1 VIGADGEQ
9 LGILRVEEAL
19 RSAEEQNLDLVEVS
33 PKAVP
38 PVCRIMDYGR
48 FKYEQSKKTK
58 AAKKHQTIVKL
69 KEVKLRPKTDD
80 HDFNFKMDHIKR
92 FLQEGNKVKLVVV
105 FRGREITHPEQGRKV
120 LERVVQEVKEDGAV
134 EQMPMMEGRRM
145 LMIIGPRPG
154 GGQRQHVP
162 APHHP
167 SPSSSPTPAH
177 GAAPAAPAASA
188 PASAPAPAASEP
200 AASAPAAS
208 APAAP
213 APASA
218 APAPAQAPSSPPP
231 TRST

>member
-120 LERVVQEVKEDGAV
+120 LERVVQDVKEEGAV

-154 GGQRQHVP
+154 GGQRQHAP

-167 SPSSSPTPAH
+167 APSSSPAPAH

-188 PASAPAPAASEP
+188 PA
-200 AASAPAAS
+200 ASAPAA
-208 APAAP
+208 